1 MPATTVKDMS
11 DKYFISNDY
20 NTLSDKSKVDYKYFM
35 NVLLTTKVDDK
46 QIQEY
51 ASKSLTG
58 PQARMA
64 YEQWLDRGVYMANH
78 VCAVARK
85 LYSFGMEMGHTNM
98 NPFATF
104 KRKTVKPRKV
114 VWTQEQITAFLDAA
128 YSDYK
133 YRSVGLIAQ
142 MAYEWCQRIG
152 DMRTLK
158 FGCVDLDNRVLNL
171 EQSKRGATVHLPISD
186 TMVAM
191 LQQQKEDF
199 GFQEYVAPY
208 PRPRNAVYSPF
219 TMQRLSRYAREVM
232 GLAGL
237 PDELRIADLRR
248 TGTTEMVE
256 AGVGIAQIMSVTG
269 HANPQSV
276 KPYMKNTLAS
286 AEYALT
292 ERNKRGTSIISAA
305 KESVYT

>member
-1 MPATTVKDMS
+1 MALLTVKQLS
-11 DKYFISNDY
+11 DKYFMSSDY
-20 NTLSDKSKVDYKYFM
+20 NGLSDKSKVDYKNFM
-35 NVLLTTKVDDK
+35 NILLSTEVDESV
-46 QIQEY
+46 IQE
-51 ASKSLTG
+51 AVAKRLTG
-58 PQARMA
+58 PTARKA
-64 YEQWLDRGVYMANH
+64 YEQWLERGVPMANH
-78 VCAVARK
+78 ICAVARK
-85 LYSFGMEMGHTNM
+85 LYSFGMEMGYADM

-104 KRKTVKPRKV
+104 KRKTVKPRKT
-114 VWTQEQITAFLDAA
+114 VWTQDELRLFLDTA

-158 FGCVDLDNRVLNL
+158 FDCVDLENGVLNL
-171 EQSKRGATVHLPISD
+171 EQSKRGAVVHLPISD
-186 TMVAM
+186 PMVAM
-191 LQQQKEDF
+191 LTQQQEDF
-199 GFQEYVAPY
+199 GFQEYVVPY
-208 PRPRNAVYSPF
+208 PRPRKGVYSPF
-219 TMQRLSRYAREVM
+219 SMERLSRYAREITR
-232 GLAGL
+232 LAGL
-237 PDELRIADLRR
+237 PDELRLADLRR

-292 ERNKRGTSIISAA
+292 ERNNRVTSMTSAA
-305 KESVYT
+305 KESVNT